1 MVKKNKVIL
10 ILFFIFILGV
20 CNLNYCKEVNAA
32 TTNMSIAYNTHIQNV
47 GWETAYSK
55 KDGETS
61 GTSGRSLR
69 LEAINI
75 KLQNA
80 PSGINLKY
88 QVHVQNIGWQE
99 WKNNGQTAGTSG
111 KSLRLEAI
119 KIKLE
124 GTKEYKVQYRVHV
137 QNIGWQEWKEDGE
150 LAGTEGQSLRLEAIQ
165 IRIVKVDS
173 PTVSYNSHIAR
184 IGWENSFSKTNG
196 QTSGTT
202 GRGLGM
208 EAIKIKLTGVP
219 SNANI
224 QYQAHVQNIGW
235 QNWTN
240 EGNIAG
246 TTGKGLN
253 IEAIKIKLNNLP
265 GKSIQYRAHVQ
276 NIGWQEW
283 KEDGELA
290 GTTGKSLRIEAIE
303 IRIVNKIIPDTT
315 SPVITLN
322 GSSTV
327 TVKLGDKYIDA
338 GATATDNIDGN
349 ITGKIKT
356 TSNVNTLKAGT
367 YTVKYEVT
375 DAANNKATKTRT
387 VQVVDYMTGIA
398 VTAPSK
404 TEYKYNENL
413 DLTGMK
419 VQKVMASGNKVT
431 LSSSEYSVSGYN
443 KTKLGEQTITVT
455 YSGKTA
461 TFKVKVVDYMTGI
474 TITAP
479 SKTEYKYNENID
491 LTGMIVQKVMASG
504 SKVTLSSSEYSVSGY
519 NKITL
524 GEQTITVAYSG
535 KTATFKVRV
544 NNYIKGI
551 ELKTKP
557 TKLNY
562 IEGEDIDLSGM
573 KLNALMADN
582 TKQEI
587 SLSDTNLSI
596 NPKTNIS
603 YLDNK
608 VELKYTTTNTI
619 NNSSAEFKTTFD
631 IIVLKQLKTL
641 VIEKEQDAGY
651 AHEQFVYGTIS
662 SGENEEEVDI
672 STIKYQILNEND
684 EDITSQGI
692 VTVKFEEESA
702 RPGENLI
709 KVTAEKAGIY
719 KIIHYIGENIET
731 SIKATAQIV
740 EITDN
745 TTIESVEIANFNE
758 RSIRINQV
766 LNKAL
771 VVKNIH
777 GDILENVAINE
788 IEIVA
793 SGIGCVL
800 LDENNNPGTVVTGI
814 QLKGTT
820 VGTQEIK
827 VKVNN
832 GTKVISLG
840 NVETLPELEKLLN
853 VGDTTKVTLLAEEP
867 LQEQNNIAVVNGAI
881 YTLIPVK
888 LVEEETM
895 QEIAIKGNQ
904 LILGNAT
911 EEKPFGVTYTG
922 YSTSE
927 LFPLIDVQMFKDKNI
942 VTSSVDANYLGIA
955 ITFGTSKEELEGKQL
970 TLKYGNSQINLNI
983 EVEDLRINELI
994 INQKN
999 VAELTGLPT
1008 IENHVKTSVGTI
1020 YSGEGQEELLVQDL
1034 QYRVK
1039 NEANEDITS
1048 TNIVKVTFE
1057 EEVANPGEIQ
1067 INVETSKEGI
1077 YTIIPYI
1084 MVGENEVSKEQKI
1097 ESINNSVVTEV
1108 AIENISTAE
1117 ITERTAFESKI
1128 IFKNK
1133 YGDILT
1139 DVKKSTINVSGENV
1153 NIVLLKDEN
1162 PVENDEDN
1170 VTDIQIVALTSGD
1183 KIINIIVNKGTTEEK
1198 TIPIEFTAKEIT
1210 IELNVNNM
1218 TEIRLYETEP
1228 ITSIYET
1235 CTDNGYVYTLIPI
1248 SLTGTDDTIKG
1259 SDISNGKL
1267 TYSISNDEIWSIDVQ
1282 LFDENKIVTNTG
1294 NTAKYVGIAL
1304 GLGYAEEELNG
1315 VTITL
1320 TYGTSSK
1327 TLTINND

>member
-1 MVKKNKVIL
+1 MKKSNKL
-10 ILFFIFILGV
+10 ILVTSLIAVTALGIFGISEIKNITLLQSNVNSHVEAYNQNPNNILDNVFEKNGTTILPFILK
-20 CNLNYCKEVNAA
+20 NSDETIS
-32 TTNMSIAYNTHIQNV
+32 TTYVKSEFNKAGLTIRSI
-47 GWETAYSK
+47 TA
-55 KDGETS
+55 
-61 GTSGRSLR
+61 
-69 LEAINI
+69 
-75 KLQNA
+75 
-80 PSGINLKY
+80 
-88 QVHVQNIGWQE
+88 
-99 WKNNGQTAGTSG
+99 
-111 KSLRLEAI
+111 
-119 KIKLE
+119 
-124 GTKEYKVQYRVHV
+124 
-137 QNIGWQEWKEDGE
+137 EDII
-150 LAGTEGQSLRLEAIQ
+150 T
-165 IRIVKVDS
+165 
-173 PTVSYNSHIAR
+173 T
-184 IGWENSFSKTNG
+184 
-196 QTSGTT
+196 GTT
-202 GRGLGM
+202 ITTDAKTYNVVIYGDVDGDGYVDVFDAQ
-208 EAIKIKLTGVP
+208 AILRHYVF
-219 SNANI
+219 A
-224 QYQAHVQNIGW
+224 
-235 QNWTN
+235 
-240 EGNIAG
+240 GNYEL
-246 TTGKGLN
+246 KGLYKIASN
-253 IEAIKIKLNNLP
+253 VDNDDDELDVFDAQRILRFYVGYETKLVVNEPVSIKEQDSTK
-265 GKSIQYRAHVQ
+265 
-276 NIGWQEW
+276 
-283 KEDGELA
+283 
-290 GTTGKSLRIEAIE
+290 
-303 IRIVNKIIPDTT
+303 
-315 SPVITLN
+315 PVITLK
-322 GSSTV
+322 GDSIV
-327 TVKLGDKYIDA
+327 TINLGTTYTDA

-349 ITGKIKT
+349 ITSKIKVN
-356 TSNVNTLKAGT
+356 SNVNINRVGTYIVT
-367 YTVKYEVT
+367 YTVT
-375 DAANNKATKTRT
+375 DNAGNTATLTRT
-387 VQVVDYMTGIA
+387 VKVVDYMTGIA

-404 TEYKYNENL
+404 TEYKYNEDL
-413 DLTGMK
+413 DLTGMIA
-419 VQKVMASGNKVT
+419 QKVMASGNKVT

-443 KTKLGEQTITVT
+443 KTTLGEQTITVT
-455 YSGKTA
+455 
-461 TFKVKVVDYMTGI
+461 
-474 TITAP
+474 
-479 SKTEYKYNENID
+479 
-491 LTGMIVQKVMASG
+491 
-504 SKVTLSSSEYSVSGY
+504 
-519 NKITL
+519 
-524 GEQTITVAYSG
+524 YSG

-551 ELKTKP
+551 ELTIKP

-608 VELKYTTTNTI
+608 VELTYTTTNTI
-619 NNSSAEFKTTFD
+619 NNSSAEFKTSFD
-631 IIVLKQLKTL
+631 ITVVKQLETL

-672 STIKYQILNEND
+672 STIKYQILNENN

-692 VTVKFEEESA
+692 VIVKFEEESA

-709 KVTAEKAGIY
+709 KITAEKTGIY
-719 KIIHYIGENIET
+719 KIIPYIGENIET
-731 SIKATAQIV
+731 SIKATTQIV

-745 TTIESVEIANFNE
+745 TTIESVEIASFNE
-758 RSIRINQV
+758 RSIRVNQV

-771 VVKNIH
+771 VIKNIH
-777 GDILENVAINE
+777 GDVLENVAIDE

-800 LDENNNPGTVVTGI
+800 LDENNNPGTVVARI

-820 VGTQEIK
+820 IGIQEIK

-955 ITFGTSKEELEGKQL
+955 MTYGTPKEELEGKQL

-1020 YSGEGQEELLVQDL
+1020 YSGEGQEELLAQDL

-1084 MVGENEVSKEQKI
+1084 MVGETEVSKEQKI

-1170 VTDIQIVALTSGD
+1170 VTDIQIVALTSGN
-1183 KIINIIVNKGTTEEK
+1183 KIINITVNKGTAEEK
-1198 TIPIEFTAKEIT
+1198 TIPIQFTAKELT

-1218 TEIRLYETEP
+1218 TEIHLYETEP
-1228 ITSIYET
+1228 ITSIYTT
-1235 CTDNGYVYTLIPI
+1235 CTNNGYVYTLIPI

-1267 TYSISNDEIWSIDVQ
+1267 TYNISNDDICSIDIQ
-1282 LFDENKIVTNTG
+1282 MFDENKIIVTNTG

-1304 GLGYAEEELNG
+1304 GLGYLEEELDG

-1327 TLTINND
+1327 TLTINNN